1 MNDGPASGP
10 TSAQMQSCNNALSIS
25 HLQPRHPQAKGSV
38 YRFAQHPEKHTVRP
52 QAALTKLDRVDREAA
67 GAQDLT
73 AMKLQEAVSKI
84 NESVP
89 PERLLTYSRLWQFE
103 TWLRAMVYVELRA
116 CYGDS
121 WESRLSGSH
130 QRPFE
135 GDRRLSHMP
144 TRESMPT
151 SYLQLSDLTNT
162 ISSNWRLFEPYLPPQ
177 EIWDAKLLEVK
188 QIRHR
193 VAHFRLGHEYD
204 LDRVD
209 QLLKDVD
216 QGFWRFCTSYNDAH
230 PILPPSDDAVI
241 SMFLDLDPFPW
252 SEGGDGRWARVG
264 IADPSLTVSVHI
276 EVLRRPWLD
285 SGSGAG
291 ISGREGELYEVTLHA
306 RDRRR
311 FESSRFISATEP
323 VHRRI
328 CHILLDVL
336 ESNVRV
342 SVPAILGPSDVIQI
356 IDVLVSAARTSLAPG
371 RQLTDAEDGPGS
383 LQHQAN
389 LVEYAVSQWPEYILG
404 PSNPLT
410 FLCPDNPCSFFGVS
424 D

>member
-1 MNDGPASGP
+1 
-10 TSAQMQSCNNALSIS
+10 
-25 HLQPRHPQAKGSV
+25 
-38 YRFAQHPEKHTVRP
+38 
-52 QAALTKLDRVDREAA
+52 
-67 GAQDLT
+67 
-73 AMKLQEAVSKI
+73 MKLEEAVGKI

-103 TWLRAMVYVELRA
+103 TWLRAMVYVELCA

-121 WESRLSGSH
+121 WEKNLSGSH
-130 QRPFE
+130 QRPYE

-151 SYLQLSDLTNT
+151 SYLQLSDLGDT

-204 LDRVD
+204 PDRVE

-216 QGFWRFCTSYNDAH
+216 QGFWRFCTSYNDAG

-241 SMFLDLDPFPW
+241 SKFLGLDPFPW
-252 SEGGDGRWARVG
+252 TKGLDGRWARVG
-264 IADPSLTVSVHI
+264 IADPLLRVAAQI

-291 ISGREGELYEVTLHA
+291 TSGREGELYDVTLHA
-306 RDRRR
+306 RHQRR
-311 FESSRFISATEP
+311 FESSRFVSSTQP
-323 VHRRI
+323 VHDRI
-328 CHILLDVL
+328 CHILLDDL
-336 ESNVRV
+336 ESTARV
-342 SVPAILGPSDVIQI
+342 TVPAILGPPDVIQI
-356 IDVLVSAARTSLAPG
+356 VDVLVRAARNSLASG

-389 LVEYAVSQWPEYILG
+389 LVENVVSEWPEYILG
-404 PSNPLT
+404 PSNPLA
-410 FLCPDNPCSFFGVS
+410 FLYPDNPCSFFGVG